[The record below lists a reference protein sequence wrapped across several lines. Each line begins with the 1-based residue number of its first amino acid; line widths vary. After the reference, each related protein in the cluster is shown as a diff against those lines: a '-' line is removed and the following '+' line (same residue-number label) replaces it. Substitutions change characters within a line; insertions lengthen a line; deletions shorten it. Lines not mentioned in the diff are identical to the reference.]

1 MLDDDFIVIGRITS
15 THGVKGWVSIE
26 SYSSNK
32 KDIFNYKLFL
42 NNNKKFTIIDVS
54 DYKLMPKKIILK
66 IKNID
71 SIDTAETLL
80 GYQIYTKSNQLNEL
94 DEDEYYW
101 NKLIGC
107 NVYTDE
113 NNLLLGK
120 VTSIIR
126 NISSDILVI
135 KHKENKEEIL
145 IPFIKTYLQ
154 DVNLKEKIIKVD
166 WENDY

>member
-42 NNNKKFTIIDVS
+42 NNNNKFTTIDVS

-154 DVNLKEKIIKVD
+154 EVNLKEKIIKVD

>member
-154 DVNLKEKIIKVD
+154 EVNLKEKIIKVD

>member
-42 NNNKKFTIIDVS
+42 NNNKKFTTIDVS

>member
-42 NNNKKFTIIDVS
+42 NNNNKFKIIDIS

-154 DVNLKEKIIKVD
+154 EVNLKEKIIKVD

>member
-1 MLDDDFIVIGRITS
+1 MFNDDFIVIGRITS

-42 NNNKKFTIIDVS
+42 NNNNKFTTIDVS

-154 DVNLKEKIIKVD
+154 EVNLKEKIIKVD

>member
-42 NNNKKFTIIDVS
+42 NNNKKFTTIDVS

-126 NISSDILVI
+126 NISSVILVI

-154 DVNLKEKIIKVD
+154 EVNLKEKIIKVD

>member
-42 NNNKKFTIIDVS
+42 NNNKKFTTIDVS

-154 DVNLKEKIIKVD
+154 EVNLKEKIIKVD

>member
-42 NNNKKFTIIDVS
+42 NNNNKFKIIDIS
-54 DYKLMPKKIILK
+54 DYKLMPKKIIIK

>member
-42 NNNKKFTIIDVS
+42 NNNKKFTTIDVS

-113 NNLLLGK
+113 DNLLLGK

-154 DVNLKEKIIKVD
+154 EVNLKEKIIKVD

>member
-1 MLDDDFIVIGRITS
+1 MFDEDFIVIGRITS

-42 NNNKKFTIIDVS
+42 NNNKKFTTIDVS

-154 DVNLKEKIIKVD
+154 EVNLKEKIIRVD

>member
-1 MLDDDFIVIGRITS
+1 MLDEDFIVIGRITS

-42 NNNKKFTIIDVS
+42 NNNKKFTTIDVS

-154 DVNLKEKIIKVD
+154 EVNLKEKIIRVD

>member
-42 NNNKKFTIIDVS
+42 KNNKKFTTIDVS

-154 DVNLKEKIIKVD
+154 EVNLKEKIIKVD